1 MILWGSI
8 KKSLHMLIS
17 YPSVSCVRVFGN
29 NALKC
34 SAKNKRQNMVNTR
47 DNEVIVANGT
57 IITAD
62 MSEVRADL
70 CHCAMSRQYIRKLET
85 K

>member
-1 MILWGSI
+1 M
-8 KKSLHMLIS
+8 
-17 YPSVSCVRVFGN
+17 RFFGN

-34 SAKNKRQNMVNTR
+34 SANSKSQNMVSTV

-57 IITAD
+57 VISVG

-70 CHCAMSRQYIRKLET
+70 CSCVMSRQRTRKL
-85 K
+85 KSK